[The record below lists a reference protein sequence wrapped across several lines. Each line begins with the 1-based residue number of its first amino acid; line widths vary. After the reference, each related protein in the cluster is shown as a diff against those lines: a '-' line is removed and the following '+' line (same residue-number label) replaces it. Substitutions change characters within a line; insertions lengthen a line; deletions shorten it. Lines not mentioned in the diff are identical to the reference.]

1 MGYILPIT
9 HFQYI
14 DYNNRVV
21 SSSAEP
27 KLQPVQSSTA
37 IFPVL
42 LHTKNEEDPSRLH
55 VYSKNNEML
64 ESLQDKIDHK
74 SYKKDFPYH
83 ALEKGIFF
91 DRYI

>member
-14 DYNNRVV
+14 YYNNRVV

-27 KLQPVQSSTA
+27 KLQHVQPSTA

-42 LHTKNEEDPSRLH
+42 LHTKNEEYPSRLH
-55 VYSKNNEML
+55 VYSNNNEML
-64 ESLQDKIDHK
+64 ESLQDKIDYK
-74 SYKKDFPYH
+74 SHKKDFPYY